1 MEFKEVIEKRR
12 STRKFEERP
21 VDRAVAERIMQIVLT
36 APSARNTRTTRLLAI
51 DDREVI
57 KRIASMRDYGS
68 AFVEGA
74 PLVIAVMG
82 DRTGSDLWV
91 DNAAISATIMQLAAV
106 DEGLASC
113 WVHVNGRPRLK
124 DDPSAGTAEQY
135 LRTFLPIPDEWSVLC
150 MVAIGY
156 AAAQPK
162 PLPEHDDS
170 TAIAWL

>member
-1 MEFKEVIEKRR
+1 MEFKKIIEKRR
-12 STRKFEERP
+12 STRKFEPRQ
-21 VDRAVAERIMQIVLT
+21 VDRAVADRIMQTVLT

-51 DDREVI
+51 DNPDTIR
-57 KRIASMRDYGS
+57 RIAAMRDYGS

-74 PLVIAVMG
+74 PLVIAVLG
-82 DRTGSDLWV
+82 DRTGSDLWL

-135 LRTFLPIPDEWSVLC
+135 LRTFLPIPEEWSVLC
-150 MVAIGY
+150 VVAIGY
-156 AAAQPK
+156 AAAAPK

-170 TAIAWL
+170 AAMKWL

>member
-1 MEFKEVIEKRR
+1 MEFKEIIEKRR
-12 STRKFEERP
+12 STRKFEQRR
-21 VDRAVAERIMQIVLT
+21 VDRAVADRIMQTVLT

-51 DDREVI
+51 DDADVI
-57 KRIASMRDYGS
+57 RRISAMRDYGS

-82 DRTGSDLWV
+82 DRTGSDLWL

-124 DDPSAGTAEQY
+124 DDPSAGSAEEY
-135 LRTFLPIPDEWSVLC
+135 LRTFLPIPAECSVLC
-150 MVAIGY
+150 VVAIGY
-156 AAAQPK
+156 AAAAPK
-162 PLPEHDDS
+162 PLPDHDDS
-170 TAIAWL
+170 ASMKWF

>member
-1 MEFKEVIEKRR
+1 MEFKKVIELRR
-12 STRKFEERP
+12 STRKFTAQP
-21 VDRAVAERIMQIVLT
+21 VDRTVADRLMQTALT

-51 DDREVI
+51 DNPDTIR
-57 KRIASMRDYGS
+57 RIAAMRDYGS

-82 DRTGSDLWV
+82 DRTGSDLWL
-91 DNAAISATIMQLAAV
+91 DNAAISATILQLAAV

-124 DDPSAGTAEQY
+124 DDPSAGTAEEY
-135 LRTFLPIPDEWSVLC
+135 LRTFIPIPDDWSVLC
-150 MVAIGY
+150 MVAVGY
-156 AAAQPK
+156 AAATPK

-170 TAIAWL
+170 QSCRWL

>member
-1 MEFKEVIEKRR
+1 MEFKKVMELRR
-12 STRKFEERP
+12 STRKFEQRP
-21 VDRAVAERIMQIVLT
+21 VDRAVAERIMQTVLT

-51 DDREVI
+51 DNPGII

-82 DRTGSDLWV
+82 DRTGSDLWL

-113 WVHVNGRPRLK
+113 WVHVNGRPHLK
-124 DDPSAGTAEQY
+124 EDPSAGTAEEY
-135 LRTFLPIPDEWSVLC
+135 LRTFLPIPAEWSVLC

-156 AAAQPK
+156 AAAPPK
-162 PLPEHDDS
+162 PLPDHDDS
-170 TAIAWL
+170 ASMKWF

>member
-1 MEFKEVIEKRR
+1 MEFKEIIEKRR
-12 STRKFEERP
+12 STRKFEQRP
-21 VDRAVAERIMQIVLT
+21 VDRAIADRIMQTVLT

-51 DDREVI
+51 DNPDIIR
-57 KRIASMRDYGS
+57 RIATMRDYGS

-82 DRTGSDLWV
+82 DRTGSDLWL

-124 DDPSAGTAEQY
+124 DDPSAGSAEQY
-135 LRTFLPIPDEWSVLC
+135 LRTFLPIPDDWSVLC

-156 AAAQPK
+156 AAAEPK

-170 TAIAWL
+170 QSCKWL